1 MVEHF
6 RRHGGVSV
14 DEQQAV
20 PLGQG
25 DALTSSWMIC
35 SRDVAGG
42 LVRDQ
47 LDHAK
52 PIGDREGADGGD
64 DLLDSHARQDAIPAA
79 GKEVEDRLQ
88 MR

>member
-6 RRHGGVSV
+6 GRHGGVSL
-14 DEQQAV
+14 DKQEAM

-25 DALTSSWMIC
+25 DALMSRRMIC

-52 PIGDREGADGGD
+52 PVGYREGADGGD
-64 DLLDSHARQDAIPAA
+64 DLLDGHARQDAIPAA
-79 GKEVEDRLQ
+79 RKEGEDRLL
-88 MR
+88 MH

>member
-6 RRHGGVSV
+6 GRHGGVSV
-14 DEQQAV
+14 DKQEAM

-47 LDHAK
+47 LDHSK
-52 PIGDREGADGGD
+52 PVGYSESADGSD
-64 DLLDSHARQDAIPAA
+64 DLLDGHARQDAIPAA
-79 GKEVEDRLQ
+79 RKEVEDRLQ
-88 MR
+88 MP

>member
-6 RRHGGVSV
+6 GRHGGVSV
-14 DEQQAV
+14 DKQKAT

-25 DALTSSWMIC
+25 DAPAASCLLC
-35 SRDVAGG
+35 SRNVARG
-42 LVRDQ
+42 LVRDE

-52 PIGDREGADGGD
+52 PIVDREGTDGGD

-79 GKEVEDRLQ
+79 RKEVEERLP
-88 MR
+88 MP